1 MIDDTVA
8 RCGGCGT
15 RYTSRSWP
23 WLESLGGEG
32 LRRVCAVAGCGAVVD
47 RTPRAANGG
56 GRARPPENVA
66 PVDVVFVD
74 VPMPAAGEA
83 RFASAFVESSDPHD
97 CGPLTGVLQG
107 QRLQMSG
114 PGFDF
119 DGTLAEFCAAMR
131 ARLTMAEA
139 DRELRSAETERRAA
153 REWMAEAAQ
162 CVAFAHRNFGD
173 GKARVLRLVKPEG
186 ER

>member
-8 RCGGCGT
+8 RCAGCGS
-15 RYTSRSWP
+15 RYTTRAWP
-23 WLESLGGEG
+23 WLESLGGDGE
-32 LRRVCAVAGCGAVVD
+32 RRVCPVVGCGAVVG
-47 RTPRAANGG
+47 RMPRSANAGGAATA
-56 GRARPPENVA
+56 RANAV

-74 VPMPAAGEA
+74 VPLPSVPEV
-83 RFASAFVESSDPHD
+83 RFASAFVESADPHD
-97 CGPLTGVLQG
+97 CGPLTIMLQG
-107 QRLQMSG
+107 QRLQMIG

-119 DGTLAEFCAAMR
+119 DGDLASFCGAMR

-139 DRELRSAETERRAA
+139 DREIRSAETERSAA

-162 CVAFAHRNFGD
+162 RLEFAHRHFGD
-173 GKARVLRLVKPEG
+173 GKAKVLRLVPPEG